1 MKRLENCMMKNVKN
15 LINHT
20 FFMPFRFVLHS
31 AFSLFVCIH
40 DLLIKYHN
48 GASEFLSATVIKAKS
63 RTVCSAYCLYTYIY
77 NIYLHF
83 SIIHTYIR
91 VTYSAKKMLS
101 GKKIYRNFI
110 VSFYCCCGIVVTI
123 VVNVVVVV
131 VVSSS

>member
-91 VTYSAKKMLS
+91 NIFGKENAEWKKNLS
-101 GKKIYRNFI
+101 QFHSQFLLLLWYCRHHCCQ
-110 VSFYCCCGIVVTI
+110 CCC
-123 VVNVVVVV
+123 
-131 VVSSS
+131 SRRR